1 MSRGPRVL
9 LCLSLLFVPF
19 LASACGYPPTREMDQ
34 AQGALD
40 AARAAGADR
49 YAVDEYTAAASAL
62 KSAQDA
68 VAQRDYR
75 LALNHALDSRERAQ
89 TASKHAA
96 DQQAA
101 QRSAAERRLSE
112 ATALLAIANQ
122 RLSAATAARV
132 PRRSLTQPRAGVD
145 AAEISLQKAGT
156 QVAGGD
162 YAESQRQLADAEAQL
177 RAAMTQVDAL
187 MAGRGGRP
195 RR

>member
-1 MSRGPRVL
+1 MSRFRWYVLFGPGL
-9 LCLSLLFVPF
+9 LGIVSLV
-19 LASACGYPPTREMDQ
+19 ACAEPLDKEMHQ
-34 AQGALD
+34 AQGAID
-40 AARAAGADR
+40 AARAVGAETYAPDEFKA
-49 YAVDEYTAAASAL
+49 AVDAL
-62 KSAQDA
+62 THAQDA

-89 TASKHAA
+89 AAAKQAA

-101 QRSAAERRLSE
+101 QRSAAERRLTE
-112 ATALLAIANQ
+112 ATALLAIANE
-122 RLSAATAARV
+122 RLSAATAARI
-132 PRRSLTQPRAGVD
+132 PRRSLTQPRAGID
-145 AAEISLQKAGT
+145 AAQITLQKAGT
-156 QVAGGD
+156 QVAGGN